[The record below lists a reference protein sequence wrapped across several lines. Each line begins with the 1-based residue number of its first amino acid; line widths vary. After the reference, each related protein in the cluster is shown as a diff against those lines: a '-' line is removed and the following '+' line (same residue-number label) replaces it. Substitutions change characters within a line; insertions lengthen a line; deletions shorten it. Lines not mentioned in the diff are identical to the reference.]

1 MKKSL
6 FFWMYFIATI
16 VLAVYFASRIINNKM
31 GRGPIINVKNILM
44 TNTAKEKTKN
54 QDFES
59 IRIATGVSNGT
70 RVKSL
75 DLKQINDNV
84 LNVPGIKNAATR
96 LLPNGNLII
105 KTQQH
110 DVVAMLTDGAF
121 YYPLSAD
128 GTKIEAPSSTRNIN
142 TIVFQGELPR
152 NWSDISGELIT
163 ALSDISE
170 YIDYVN
176 MVESRRW
183 DLHTTNGTTIYLP
196 EEKPTKAIN
205 ALKTLNKNHKILSR
219 KIEIIDMRDDK
230 RILVKPEK

>member
-1 MKKSL
+1 MKKSF
-6 FFWMYFIATI
+6 FFWMYFIVAI
-16 VLAVYFASRIINNKM
+16 ALAIYFASRIITNKM

-44 TNTAKEKTKN
+44 TNTSKEKIKT

-59 IRIATGVSNGT
+59 IRIATGISNGT

-84 LNVPGIKNAATR
+84 LGVPGIKNSATR
-96 LLPNGNLII
+96 LLPNGTLII
-105 KTQQH
+105 KTQNH
-110 DVVAMLTDGAF
+110 DVVAMWSDGAF
-121 YYPLSAD
+121 YYPLSSD
-128 GTKIEAPSSTRNIN
+128 GTRIETPTQTRADN
-142 TIVFQGELPR
+142 TIVFQGELPKK
-152 NWSDISGELIT
+152 WSMVSGDIIN

-183 DLHTTNGTTIYLP
+183 DLHTKTGTTIYLP
-196 EEKPTKAIN
+196 ETNPTKAIN

-219 KIEIIDMRDDK
+219 KIEIIDLRDDK
-230 RILVKPEK
+230 RILVKTEK